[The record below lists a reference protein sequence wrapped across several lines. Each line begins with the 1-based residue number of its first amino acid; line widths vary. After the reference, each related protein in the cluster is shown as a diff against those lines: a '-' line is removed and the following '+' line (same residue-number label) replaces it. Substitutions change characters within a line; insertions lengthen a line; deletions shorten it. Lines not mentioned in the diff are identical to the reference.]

1 MLPCGAEEAIMAR
14 TITGLTVRDI
24 RTPTSRTLAGSDA
37 VHTDPDYSA
46 TYVVLTTDARDGIEG
61 HGMTFTLGRG
71 NEVVVAAV
79 RALQH
84 LIVGSKYEDIVANL
98 GGFWK
103 RLTFESQLRWIGPEK
118 GAIHL
123 ATAAIVNA
131 VWDLYAKVERKPVWK
146 LVADMTP
153 EQFVSC
159 IDFRYLT
166 DALTRDDALEI
177 LRAQI
182 RDARRARSADAQRGL
197 PGLHHVRRMD
207 GISRRESSP
216 PLPRGARRGMDPV
229 QNKSRARLGRQRSS
243 RGDRARR
250 NRTARHHDDGCEPGV
265 GRRRGDRVDAPARA
279 LQSVVDRRAD
289 QPR

>member
-1 MLPCGAEEAIMAR
+1 MAR
-14 TITGLTVRDI
+14 TITGLSVRDI

-46 TYVVLTTDARDGIEG
+46 TYVVLTTDARDGLEG

-84 LIVGSKYEDIVANL
+84 LVVGSKYDDIVANL
-98 GGFWK
+98 GGFWE

-153 EQFVSC
+153 EQFVAC

-166 DALTRDDALEI
+166 DALTRDEALE
-177 LRAQI
+177 
-182 RDARRARSADAQRGL
+182 
-197 PGLHHVRRMD
+197 H
-207 GISRRESSP
+207 
-216 PLPRGARRGMDPV
+216 
-229 QNKSRARLGRQRSS
+229 
-243 RGDRARR
+243 
-250 NRTARHHDDGCEPGV
+250 
-265 GRRRGDRVDAPARA
+265 PARA
-279 LQSVVDRRAD
+279 NSRRAANAKRRCARTATRPTSRPPD
-289 QPR
+289 GWAIPTTRFGGYAARRSPPDGPASK